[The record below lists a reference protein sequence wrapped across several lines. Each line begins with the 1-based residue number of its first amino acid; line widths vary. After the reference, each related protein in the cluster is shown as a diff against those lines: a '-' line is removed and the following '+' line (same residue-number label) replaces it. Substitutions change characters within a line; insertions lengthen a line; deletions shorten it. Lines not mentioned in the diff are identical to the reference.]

1 MGKSVK
7 TRLIV
12 IIIAIMAIPLITT
25 TLISYFASSSE
36 AVENMDK
43 FNEAAVKIV
52 EKDFKS
58 IVEQNMQIL
67 QTVANSVSARK
78 VLKGELDKESVL
90 DWFIKVDNEVG
101 DGNSL
106 IITNADGMQ
115 IIRTVGDCVDV
126 SEREYFQKI
135 AGGELFYVSDQNI
148 SKSTGQRIC
157 TFIHAVY
164 DLDGSFIGAVQ
175 RNYNLEVFNE
185 LVKNEITEK
194 NEDIFIG
201 DNNGD
206 LIAHTSMDL
215 SGPEPVNFAS
225 QQWFTASRSNREA
238 SGGYDSNFQGNK
250 WRMSYQREPI
260 TGWVTVVARDQ
271 GVAMESANRMI
282 LIIIIVSIVML
293 VIAVVLAFLLASSF
307 TKPIAAINRSVSL
320 LAEGE
325 FEELTEFTDRKDEF
339 GEIVNNTNRLI
350 TKLRDV
356 INKVKNSS
364 NIVLDQSSNLF
375 RTSEQINDTSSS
387 VTSAV
392 DEMARGATEQADT
405 IQRASENIGILS
417 DAIQSVAENAEQLAE
432 KAASMNDASQ
442 SSADALKE
450 LSVNIQ
456 EMAGAMTEI
465 SDTMNETNNA
475 VNKVN
480 EKVDGITNIASQTNL
495 LALNASIEAARAGE
509 AGRGFAVV
517 AEEIGKLASDSATT
531 AEEIR
536 NEMSRLLVQSQ
547 KAIDKTSA
555 VYSLSSEVNKVL
567 DETVNQINGL
577 IVEVQSTVDGV
588 NNISGLTEE
597 CAASKNIIV
606 DAMSSLSAISEE
618 NAASTQETAASMQEL
633 GNTVSGLAESA
644 ENSDSIAKDLSYELE
659 FFKL

>member
-1 MGKSVK
+1 MRKSVK

-12 IIIAIMAIPLITT
+12 IIVAIMAIPLIAT
-25 TLISYFASSSE
+25 TLISYFTSMNE
-36 AVENMDK
+36 AVNNMDR
-43 FNEAAVKIV
+43 FNTSAVSIV
-52 EKDFKS
+52 EHDFKS
-58 IVEQNMQIL
+58 VVEQNLQIL

-78 VLKGELDKESVL
+78 VLKGELDVESVK
-90 DWFIKVDNEVG
+90 DWLMKVDAEVG
-101 DGNSL
+101 DGNAL
-106 IITNADGMQ
+106 AITGADGMQ
-115 IIRTVGDCVDV
+115 VVKSAGDLVDV
-126 SEREYFQKI
+126 SEREYFQKV
-135 AGGELFYVSDQNI
+135 AGGELFFVSDQNI
-148 SKSTGQRIC
+148 SKSSGARIC

-164 DLDGSFIGAVQ
+164 DLDGTFIGAVQ
-175 RNYNLEVFNE
+175 RNYNLDVFNE
-185 LVKNEITEK
+185 LVKNEVTEK

-215 SGPEPVNFAS
+215 SGPEPVNFSS
-225 QQWFTASRSNREA
+225 QQWYTASRSDREA
-238 SGGYDSNFQGNK
+238 AGGYDSNFQGNK

-260 TGWVTVVARDQ
+260 TGWVTVVARDR
-271 GVAMESANRMI
+271 GVAMESANRTM
-282 LIIIIVSIVML
+282 LIIIAVSVVML
-293 VIAVVLAFLLASSF
+293 IIAVILAFVLAASF
-307 TKPIAAINRSVSL
+307 TKPIAAIDKAVSS

-325 FEELTEFTDRKDEF
+325 FEELTEYTDRQDEF
-339 GEIVNNTNRLI
+339 GQIVTNTNRLI
-350 TKLRDV
+350 DKLREV

-364 NIVLDQSSNLF
+364 NIVLDQSNSLF
-375 RTSEQINDTSSS
+375 RTSEKINDTSSS
-387 VTSAV
+387 VTTAV
-392 DEMARGATEQADT
+392 DEMARGATEQAET

-442 SSADALKE
+442 SSADALRE
-450 LSVNIQ
+450 LSSNIQ

-536 NEMSRLLVQSQ
+536 SEMSRLLVQSQ
-547 KAIDKTSA
+547 RAIDKTSA

-633 GNTVSGLAESA
+633 GDTVSGLAESA
-644 ENSDSIAKDLSYELE
+644 ENSDTIAKDLSSELE